1 MASSSLITK
10 ATEILVGAHTSGKL
24 VTLPPD
30 VTPADLDTAR
40 EIQNQVAKTLA
51 GGVAGWKV
59 GFSPEGVSIGAPLL
73 ASLVGAQ
80 ACDRLIVARDSG
92 GVGVEVEVGCI
103 LKSDLPPRPG
113 KPYTREEIV
122 AAIGR
127 VFAGIELVA
136 ARLVQNPQP
145 TVPAAV
151 ADLMANGAY
160 IAGSGTDDWKSLPLD
175 ALQCVVELDGA
186 IVHDK
191 PGGNPWSDP
200 LVPVVAYASGPSDRL
215 GGLKAGQI
223 ITTGSLC
230 GVVPM
235 KRGQRVR
242 ARIDRIGTVA
252 VGV

>member
-1 MASSSLITK
+1 MASSSTITK

-30 VTPADLDTAR
+30 ATPPDLDTAH

-51 GGVAGWKV
+51 GSIAGWKV
-59 GFSPEGVSIGAPLL
+59 AISPDGVAIGAPLL

-80 ACDRLIVARDSG
+80 ACDRLIVARDS
-92 GVGVEVEVGCI
+92 VGVEVEIGCI

-113 KPYTREEIV
+113 KPYTREEII

-127 VFAGIELVA
+127 VFAGIELIA
-136 ARLVQNPQP
+136 ARLVQDPKP
-145 TVPAAV
+145 ALPAAV

-160 IAGSGTDDWKSLPLD
+160 IAGSGTDDWKALPLD
-175 ALQCVVELDGA
+175 ALQCVVEVDGT

-200 LVPVVAYASGPSDRL
+200 LAPFVAYASGPSGRL
-215 GGLKAGQI
+215 GGLRAGQI
-223 ITTGSLC
+223 VTTGSLC
-230 GVVPM
+230 GVIPM

-242 ARIDRIGTVA
+242 ARVDRIGTVA